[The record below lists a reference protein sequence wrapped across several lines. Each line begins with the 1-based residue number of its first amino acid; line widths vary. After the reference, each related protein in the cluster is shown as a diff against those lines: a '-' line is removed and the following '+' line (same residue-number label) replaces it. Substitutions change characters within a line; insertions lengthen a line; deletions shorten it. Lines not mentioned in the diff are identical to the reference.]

1 MVVKF
6 WDGKATSEIKF
17 LVTLQ
22 LIHRLFLK
30 ERNSK
35 DMKKYEDRRINI
47 ECKTRQC
54 ETFQA
59 EIA

>member
-35 DMKKYEDRRINI
+35 DMKKYEDRRVNI